1 MTDKSQWV
9 VIEGGYRDLEVEV
22 ARLLED
28 PDGLAAWQELKRI
41 GRQIRP
47 AANSPLAV
55 AATGSSATEA
65 EALDRPGSYEPA

>member
-1 MTDKSQWV
+1 MTDASQWV
-9 VIEGGYRDLEVEV
+9 VIEGGYRDLEAEV

-28 PDGLAAWQELKRI
+28 PDGHAAWQELKRL

-55 AATGSSATEA
+55 VEPDSSAVAA
-65 EALDRPGSYEPA
+65 EEPDRPDNC

>member
-1 MTDKSQWV
+1 MTDTSQWV
-9 VIEGGYRDLEVEV
+9 VIEGGYHDLEAEV

-28 PDGLAAWQELKRI
+28 PNGYAAWQELKRL

-55 AATGSSATEA
+55 VEPGFSAVAAE
-65 EALDRPGSYEPA
+65 EPDRPDNC

>member
-1 MTDKSQWV
+1 MTDTSQWV
-9 VIEGGYRDLEVEV
+9 VIDGGYRDLEAEV

-28 PDGLAAWQELKRI
+28 PNGHAAWQELKRL

-55 AATGSSATEA
+55 VERGSSAIAA
-65 EALDRPGSYEPA
+65 EEPDRPGNC